1 MQYETTEVKVFEAPD
16 GDRTDA
22 WRQGFF
28 VDHRTIGV
36 ETLYTDIYHCHTYFE
51 LELITEGFGVHHIN
65 NQQIDAKRGYIAL
78 IRKSDFHTYH
88 INSNS
93 NLSLYCTAFK
103 ETNISSEILKQVI
116 DRRGSI
122 DCFLSEDDFEKMKV
136 CFEIMLKAYNNDER
150 NLNVICKSCLNIL
163 ISTILKNLPED
174 EPEDDING
182 YLKEAIVYIEQ
193 HFSDVN
199 LSLSQVASA
208 VGIGQNYLG
217 QIFSKELH
225 VTYTDYIRN
234 KRLSHAIELLK
245 QKRMSNDKIAKLCG
259 FSSGA
264 YFISVFK
271 KQYGMTPKK
280 YIEGYKKF

>member
-1 MQYETTEVKVFEAPD
+1 MMHPHKIEIFETPD
-16 GDRTDA
+16 GN
-22 WRQGFF
+22 QGMVWEEGIF
-28 VDHRTIGV
+28 VDYRTICE
-36 ETLYTDIYHCHTYFE
+36 ETLYTDIYHCHTYIE
-51 LELITEGFGVHHIN
+51 LELLCDGNGVHHLNNTKIN
-65 NQQIDAKRGYIAL
+65 VQKGYIAVL
-78 IRKSDFHTYH
+78 KKSDFHTYH
-88 INSNS
+88 IAKGDKIT
-93 NLSLYCTAFK
+93 LYCAAFR
-103 ETNISSEILKQVI
+103 EDSVSSEILRQLTG
-116 DRRGSI
+116 RRGNT
-122 DCFLSEDDFEKMKV
+122 DCFLNDEEFEQLKN
-136 CFEIMLKAYNNDER
+136 CFEVMISAYKSADKKNYKI
-150 NLNVICKSCLNIL
+150 LCKSCLNI
-163 ISTILKNLPED
+163 IIATVLKNLPKED
-174 EPEDDING
+174 ADDNINK

-225 VTYTDYIRN
+225 TTYTDYIRN
-234 KRLSHAIELLK
+234 KRLSHAIDLLK
-245 QKRMSNDKIAKLCG
+245 QKRISNDRIAQLCG